1 VSYLVDASVAF
12 KWFISKEPL
21 HIEAQA
27 FLRRSEGDLHA
38 PEFILAEIA
47 NAIWKKQIRREM
59 SRSQANLIVAA
70 LPGYIHT
77 LHPTR
82 SLIDRA
88 LEIAIDLEH
97 PVYDCIYLACA
108 EITRRILMTDDR
120 RLRQRVAGTPF
131 EALTQSLVDVQ

>member
-12 KWFISKEPL
+12 KWFIGKEPL

-27 FLRRSEGDLHA
+27 FLRRSQGDLHA

-47 NAIWKKQIRREM
+47 NAIWKKQTRREM
-59 SRSQANLIVAA
+59 SRPQADLILAA

-82 SLIDRA
+82 LLIGRA
-88 LEIAIDLEH
+88 LEIAMDLEH

-108 EITRRILMTDDR
+108 EATCRILVTDDR
-120 RLRQRVAGTPF
+120 RLRQTVTGTSF
-131 EALTQSLVDVQ
+131 EALVRSLVDVQ